1 MARTYVVVAG
11 DTMKKIAKKIYND
24 SSLYKKLSE
33 YNGISNPNMII
44 VGQALEIPSKK
55 VLTGAPAGP
64 ANPLVPVPHG
74 LEEILAAFGNIYD
87 YITED
92 GRVSA
97 AWEAEHFSRAKLP
110 FSIPLSWD
118 KTVEVGRLYCNSRL
132 TGIMG
137 DVFRA
142 IEREGLKGQVR
153 TFGGCYNFRGKR
165 SSHKLSTHC
174 WGIAIDLN
182 PETNRMG
189 TPGDMHPGIV
199 DIFREF
205 GFKWGGDWSG
215 RSKDPMHFQYCTGY

>member
-1 MARTYVVVAG
+1 MARTYVVIAG
-11 DTMKKIAKKIYND
+11 DSMKKIAKKIYND
-24 SSLYKKLSE
+24 ASLYKKLAD
-33 YNGISNPNMII
+33 YNGILNPDLIF
-44 VGQALEIPSKK
+44 VGQTLEIPAKRE
-55 VLTGAPAGP
+55 LAGAPAGP
-64 ANPLVPVPHG
+64 ANPVIPVPHG

-92 GRVSA
+92 GKPSA

-110 FSIPLSWD
+110 FGIPLSWD
-118 KTVEVGRLYCNSRL
+118 KSVKVSRLYCNSKL

-137 DVFRA
+137 DVFSA
-142 IEREGLKGQVR
+142 IEKEGLKKEVR

-165 SSHKLSTHC
+165 SSNKLSTHC

-189 TPGDMHPGIV
+189 TPGDMHQGIV
-199 DIFREF
+199 DVFREF
-205 GFKWGGDWSG
+205 GFTWGGDWSG